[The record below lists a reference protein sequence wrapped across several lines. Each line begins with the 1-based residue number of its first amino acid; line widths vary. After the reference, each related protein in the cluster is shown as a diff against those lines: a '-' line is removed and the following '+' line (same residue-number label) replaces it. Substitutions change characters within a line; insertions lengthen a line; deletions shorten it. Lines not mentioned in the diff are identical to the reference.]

1 MITRLRPGGTAIL
14 AGIGTQMG
22 AGTKILAGCGCLA
35 IVGVAALAA
44 GLGLGVFWVR
54 DGLDRLLGRVDTLP
68 TAFSE
73 IDAWER
79 KANAH
84 RWDRRP
90 DGVIPEGRLLKFLE
104 VRRRVDVVYERHKAE
119 IESLARRSRTPGSP
133 APRPSEILALGGRTA
148 RMFVDLRLA
157 QVRALAEEGMSEP
170 EYHSIQLAVYKAAGA
185 WKSEAETGR
194 MPAEAVAEATRQV
207 QGAVR
212 SGLEKARTEGLPG
225 ARRVSPSDIDGI
237 EKTLGEVG
245 TSGAEALR
253 VPPENVALFRKHED
267 EIERYAMHGLAFLG
281 L

>member
-1 MITRLRPGGTAIL
+1 
-14 AGIGTQMG
+14 MG

-35 IVGVAALAA
+35 IVAAAALAT

-54 DGLDRLLGRVDTLP
+54 DALHRLAGGAETLP
-68 TAFSE
+68 AAFAE
-73 IDAWER
+73 IDAWEK

-84 RWDRRP
+84 PWEPRP
-90 DGVIPEGRLLKFLE
+90 DGVIPEDRLLRFLE
-104 VRRRVDVVYERHKAE
+104 VRRRVNVEYERHKAE
-119 IESLARRSRTPGSP
+119 IEALARRSGPEARTALHPGD
-133 APRPSEILALGGRTA
+133 ILALGGRTA

-170 EYHSIQLAVYKAAGA
+170 EYRSIQLAVYKAAGA
-185 WKSEAETGR
+185 WKSEEETGR
-194 MPAEAVAEATRQV
+194 MPAEAVSEATRHV

-212 SGLEKARTEGLPG
+212 SGLERARGEGLPG
-225 ARRVSPSDIDGI
+225 ARRVSDSDIASL

-245 TSGAEALR
+245 TSGAKALA

-267 EIERYAMHGLAFLG
+267 EIERYAMHGLALLG